1 MAPRHRTVALVTA
14 PRSEPVYRITAAGSS
29 LSDDQRGRQR
39 RYLISMSI
47 RTVCFLAAI
56 VVEGPLRWVLIMAAL
71 LLPYA
76 AVGIAI
82 VTTSAEYIRHG
93 NGSAFV
99 FWARTFIIVAMVARL
114 LTSLVLNGMIV
125 PSVLTV

>member
-1 MAPRHRTVALVTA
+1 M
-14 PRSEPVYRITAAGSS
+14 S
-29 LSDDQRGRQR
+29 LSDEQRGRQR

-76 AVGIAI
+76 AVVIANSGRASGRAAPPE
-82 VTTSAEYIRHG
+82 VVLHRDRRQLSTSAEDEPR
-93 NGSAFV
+93 
-99 FWARTFIIVAMVARL
+99 
-114 LTSLVLNGMIV
+114 
-125 PSVLTV
+125 PS